1 MITLI
6 TPPDIF
12 ENENQSLVLMNIT
25 DEEQEQTSLWLSQQ
39 NIDKPLNLY
48 YYQGETDIPWLL
60 HAVAIS
66 KAVYLNCE
74 NNSDVTKWITS
85 YILGKPN
92 VYYRS
97 LDPNFRALMSYIN
110 QKQVKDITEFLEVQL
125 GK

>member
-6 TPPDIF
+6 TPPDVF

-25 DEEQEQTSLWLSQQ
+25 DEEQEQTSLWLSQK

-66 KAVYLNCE
+66 KGVYLNCE
-74 NNSDVTKWITS
+74 NTSDVTKWITS

-92 VYYRS
+92 VYYRA
-97 LDPNFRALMSYIN
+97 LDPNFKALMGYIN
-110 QKQVKDITEFLEVQL
+110 QKQVNSITDFLEVQL
-125 GK
+125 G

>member
-25 DEEQEQTSLWLSQQ
+25 DEEQEQTSLWLSQHK
-39 NIDKPLNLY
+39 IDKPLNLY

-60 HAVAIS
+60 HAVAVS
-66 KAVYLNCE
+66 KGIYLNCE

-92 VYYRS
+92 VYYRA
-97 LDPNFRALMSYIN
+97 LDPNFKALMGYIN
-110 QKQVKDITEFLEVQL
+110 QKQVNNIKEFLEVQL
-125 GK
+125 G